1 MDSSRLAEHFGRRLW
16 HRRRLACLSQE
27 ELGRLLDVHRTEIG
41 LIERGL
47 RVPRLDTI
55 LKLSAGVE
63 ASPCDLISGLRWQ
76 PGSHAL
82 VGGSY
87 ADGGS
92 RVGAANTPAANRKRV
107 RAR

>member
-1 MDSSRLAEHFGRRLW
+1 MDSSRLAEHFGRQLW
-16 HRRRLACLSQE
+16 RRRRLACLTQE

-55 LKLSAGVE
+55 LKLAAGVE
-63 ASPCDLISGLRWQ
+63 ASPCELIAGLRWR

-82 VGGSY
+82 VGGIY
-87 ADGGS
+87 ADSGS
-92 RVGAANTPAANRKRV
+92 RVGAANSPAANRKRV

>member
-16 HRRRLACLSQE
+16 HRRRLACLTQE

-41 LIERGL
+41 QLERVL

-63 ASPCDLISGLRWQ
+63 TSPCELIAGLRWQ
-76 PGSHAL
+76 PGSHDL
-82 VGGSY
+82 LGGAY
-87 ADGGS
+87 AEGS
-92 RVGAANTPAANRKRV
+92 SGAAASRKR
-107 RAR
+107 AAP

>member
-27 ELGRLLDVHRTEIG
+27 DLGRLLDVHRTEIG
-41 LIERGL
+41 LLERGQ

-63 ASPCDLISGLRWQ
+63 VAPCELIAGLRWQ
-76 PGSHAL
+76 PGSHDL
-82 VGGSY
+82 VGGAY
-87 ADGGS
+87 AGS
-92 RVGAANTPAANRKRV
+92 GSEAVADLKRV
-107 RAR
+107 AP

>member
-16 HRRRLACLSQE
+16 HRRRLACLTQE

-63 ASPCDLISGLRWQ
+63 ASPCDLISGLRWR
-76 PGSHAL
+76 PGSHAH

-87 ADGGS
+87 ADSGS
-92 RVGAANTPAANRKRV
+92 RVDANTPAANRKRV
-107 RAR
+107 RAQ